1 MTALARVLVR
11 VFFRSI
17 EIEDGE
23 HLPASGPVVL
33 VANHTNGLVDG
44 LLLMAA
50 LRRYP
55 RFLGKSTL
63 FKIPP
68 LWPFLKLAG
77 VIPVHRAI
85 DGVAGAG
92 NVSAFA
98 TSHTLLRQG
107 QLVAVFPEGI
117 SHDEVSLQPLRTG
130 AARIALEAADA
141 GGAEDLVTVAVGL
154 VYDAKA
160 RFRSRALVRVGP
172 PVRVAQWAE
181 ASGRDERAT
190 VRAVTEDLAAQL
202 DRVSPSFASWA
213 QAKQLS
219 WIAELVLRGG
229 EEAAGEVGLADKVH
243 VAACLAARQDAYPEA
258 LGELFSDFA
267 LYERDLELLGVS
279 DAQLVEGSRRHRVR
293 LTVAW
298 SALKIVVALPFAAI
312 GALVHVIPF
321 QIMKQVGK
329 RPANEGIKATVK
341 LLGCFVLFAATYAL
355 LGVLVG
361 RATARGPGWPLPLPH
376 RCAVLSR
383 CDCWNESD
391 GSAAWSRGTGS
402 SRPART
408 SSDRC
413 WRTVPRWCG
422 TPERSCSRREARRP
436 PSGPAPIG
444 PRSGKGGG
452 KVRLSL
458 EPFGQAPATDSP
470 PRKSRR
476 ASLRCLAPRCYRFAQ
491 VGGLLLLLGQ
501 GSRRPQLLSSRPPK
515 RSIDGG

>member
-1 MTALARVLVR
+1 MRRSTAVTRVEVGTGGQTARVRERPRRRFADWSMIALARLLVR
-11 VFFRSI
+11 AFFRSI

-85 DGVAGAG
+85 DGAAGAG

-98 TSHTLLRQG
+98 TSHTLLREG
-107 QLVAVFPEGI
+107 QMVAVFPEGI
-117 SHDEVSLQPLRTG
+117 SHDEVALQPLRTG
-130 AARIALEAADA
+130 AARIALGAADE
-141 GGAEDLVTVAVGL
+141 GEAEGLVTVAVGL

-160 RFRSRALVRVGP
+160 RFRSRALVRVGE
-172 PVRVAQWAE
+172 PVGVAQWAE
-181 ASGRDERAT
+181 ASGRDERTT

-202 DRVSPSFASWA
+202 DRVSPSFTSWE

-219 WIAELVLRGG
+219 WIAELVVRGG
-229 EEAAGEVGLADKVH
+229 EDPVDEVGLADRVH
-243 VAACLAARQDAYPEA
+243 VAARLAARQDACPDA

-279 DAQLVEGSRRHRVR
+279 DAQLVAGSRRHSVG
-293 LTVAW
+293 LSVAW
-298 SALKIVVALPFAAI
+298 SALKVVVALPFAAV
-312 GALVHVIPF
+312 GALVHVVPF

-341 LLGCFVLFAATYAL
+341 LLGCFVLFAATYAV

-361 RATARGPGWPLPLPH
+361 RAYGAWAGLAAALVAPLCGFVTMRLLERVRRIGGVVEGYRIVKARSNILGPVLLH
-376 RCAVLSR
+376 RAAVVR
-383 CDCWNESD
+383 D
-391 GSAAWSRGTGS
+391 
-402 SRPART
+402 AR
-408 SSDRC
+408 
-413 WRTVPRWCG
+413 
-422 TPERSCSRREARRP
+422 A
-436 PSGPAPIG
+436 I
-444 PRSGKGGG
+444 
-452 KVRLSL
+452 
-458 EPFGQAPATDSP
+458 
-470 PRKSRR
+470 
-476 ASLRCLAPRCYRFAQ
+476 LRQ
-491 VGGLLLLLGQ
+491 V
-501 GSRRPQLLSSRPPK
+501 
-515 RSIDGG
+515 